1 LAGLNN
7 DEMQVCVS
15 TTQQKAPA
23 TTRLQALFVHFGHGR
38 HQQRSLN
45 LLSSMHVSRRHSRHM
60 LLPPG
65 WVALGFL
72 LLLGCQVLLAHRRQ
86 MRQERMIELWMPFLS
101 KAEISPPLTDLSA
114 LERLRLYNPMAA
126 LKPSIRW
133 HYVSFTGNPLN
144 DSSSRVAL
152 NKIVLLI
159 RANIGGA
166 EGVQVRFGAG
176 ATYDSMIYSLTSSQE
191 GCWFV
196 NNGQISTFYI
206 VSDWAF
212 IPDEHYTRP
221 LTFK

>member
-1 LAGLNN
+1 
-7 DEMQVCVS
+7 MY
-15 TTQQKAPA
+15 AP
-23 TTRLQALFVHFGHGR
+23 
-38 HQQRSLN
+38 
-45 LLSSMHVSRRHSRHM
+45 RRHSRRL

-65 WVALGFL
+65 WVALGSL

-86 MRQERMIELWMPFLS
+86 MLPQRMIELWMPFLS
-101 KAEISPPLTDLSA
+101 KAEIRPPLTDLSA
-114 LERLRLYNPMAA
+114 LERLRLYNPVAA
-126 LKPSIRW
+126 LKPAIRW

-144 DSSSRVAL
+144 DSLSRVAL

-176 ATYDSMIYSLTSSQE
+176 ATYDSMIYSLTISQE
-191 GCWFV
+191 GCWFI
-196 NNGQISTFYI
+196 NNGQTSTFYI